1 MAVVLNETMAATLF
15 PKADP
20 IGKIIRPPGTDSTER
35 AIVVGVVGDT
45 RFNEL
50 LRPAPML
57 YFSYRQMPWPPPYF
71 VLRTAN
77 DAAARA
83 LIPQIRRAVQEEQPA
98 LALKQAQPMTE
109 MLAKPLAKPRLA
121 AVLVSGFALVV
132 LTLAAI
138 GIYSVMAS
146 FVVQRTR
153 EIGVRMA
160 LGATGGMVHRLVFRQ
175 GMALTLVGLSVGLTV
190 GLFGGRLLRGFL
202 YEVPAADPMTFM
214 GVAVLLFVVASLAVL
229 IPSMRAA
236 KLEPVEA
243 LRAD

>member
-1 MAVVLNETMAATLF
+1 
-15 PKADP
+15 
-20 IGKIIRPPGTDSTER
+20 
-35 AIVVGVVGDT
+35 
-45 RFNEL
+45 
-50 LRPAPML
+50 
-57 YFSYRQMPWPPPYF
+57 
-71 VLRTAN
+71 
-77 DAAARA
+77 
-83 LIPQIRRAVQEEQPA
+83 
-98 LALKQAQPMTE
+98 MTE

-202 YEVPAADPMTFM
+202 YEVPAGDPMTFM